1 MEHRFRFRIRLRA
14 LAPLDVALDSPRR
27 DFHVQK
33 AARDEVGFDDSFFT
47 QGGDV
52 VFPTLSRSQVFTELL
67 NRKRGPAGGPQIQAA
82 QVNAMGLLHE
92 VFHAVIAAYKA
103 QVAPHALRTLQQRLS
118 AKLGEKLD
126 GTLLHFL
133 EAFPPPAVYGGAREP
148 QQYLEASEKGVSNRE
163 TVLEELILLW
173 LGNQNPAYAPIRPLI
188 SDAPMLEDPGYLAII
203 RSAGEELA
211 KEPGFGPGK
220 QTLLDLLLA
229 PIRHAPDS
237 LERQLAFMREHWGL
251 LLEGQNGL
259 LRLLL
264 GIDFLTEEGKWLA
277 RRGQPGPQ
285 SHEPHLEP
293 QVFAGAEY
301 ESEPER
307 FSADLD
313 WMPKVVMLA
322 KSTFVWMD
330 QLGKQHGRPVTT
342 LAEIPDA
349 ELDTLSARGYTALWL
364 IGLWR
369 RSRASQRIKQ
379 LNGNPEAV
387 ASAYSLYDYEIAPDL
402 GGHAAYENLRER
414 CWKRGI
420 RLASDMVPN
429 HMGIDSSWVIDH
441 PDWFLQ
447 TDHPPFPGHS
457 FHGPNLC
464 DDARVGIYIEDG
476 YWTKTDA
483 AVVFKRVD
491 HATGETRFIY
501 HGNDGTSMP
510 WNDTAQLDYLKAQV
524 REAVIQTILH
534 VARLFP
540 IIRFDAAMTLAKRHY
555 QRLWFPIPGSGGDIP
570 SRAQYAMSRE
580 KFDELFPTEFWR
592 EVVDRVAREVPDTL
606 LLAEAF
612 WMMEG
617 YFVRTLGM
625 HRVYNSAFMNM
636 LKKEE
641 NASYRTTLKNTL
653 EFNPQ
658 ILKRQVN
665 FMNNPDEETAVAQFG
680 KDDKYFGVTLL
691 LATLPG
697 LPMFG
702 HGQVEGYTERYGM
715 EYKRA
720 YKDERPDEQLV
731 ARHMREIVPLLKRR
745 WLFSDV
751 EGFLLF
757 DFVTPDGRVDE
768 DVFAY
773 ANRKGD
779 DRALI
784 LFHNK
789 FKSTRGRIRLSASF
803 LDGAGAL
810 VRRTLADGLG
820 LRREGGTCTVF
831 RDQAGGLEYIAENRQ
846 LAEEGMSFELGAFKY
861 RALVDFREVR
871 DDQEHSWTRLA
882 QKLAGAGVPSVADAL
897 LEERLRPLHE
907 PFRDAISPGSA
918 AYFLPPAGEPRA
930 APAVLRKHL
939 IEKLSRV
946 LQGLSQVQG
955 SSAATPGLVERCA
968 DAHARSLASPL
979 LRGEG
984 QLFLAALF
992 LEAVR
997 AAAGAE
1003 APWTLHMVRPLLA
1016 ALREGGLDEQTA
1028 RRKAE
1033 LILVLAA
1040 ANAVGI
1046 SRADAPAAAP
1056 EPGHDLAGSA
1066 LRLLSDEHAREFL
1079 RVNVHGGTTWFDKE
1093 RFEELARALEA
1104 CAAGSASVPASAP
1117 AAVPASAKARK
1128 TSPSRA
1134 KAAPSMEAGRAKGGG
1149 AAASTRAKN
1158 ARSPA
1163 ARAPVA
1169 RAAPLISGQTLVD
1182 LAASAGYRLDGLA
1195 ASLQALG
1202 SQPATEPD
1210 ARRS

>member
-1 MEHRFRFRIRLRA
+1 MDHRFRIRLRA
-14 LAPLDVALDSPRR
+14 LAPAGQGLNAPRR

-33 AARDEVGFDDSFFT
+33 AARDAVGLDDLFFT

-52 VFPTLSRSQVFTELL
+52 VFPTLSRSQLFTELV
-67 NRKRGPAGGPQIQAA
+67 NRKQGLAGSGALRA
-82 QVNAMGLLHE
+82 SQVNAMGLLHE

-103 QVAPHALRTLQQRLS
+103 QVAPHALRTLQQRLAAS
-118 AKLGEKLD
+118 LGPTLD
-126 GTLLHFL
+126 GTLRRFI
-133 EAFPPPAVYGGAREP
+133 EVFPPPAVYRRE
-148 QQYLEASEKGVSNRE
+148 QSAEQYLSTSANGVANRE
-163 TVLEELILLW
+163 AVLEELLLLW
-173 LGNQNPAYAPIRPLI
+173 LGNQNPAYAPILPLI
-188 SDAPMLEDPGYLAII
+188 SDAPLREDPGYLQVI
-203 RSAGEELA
+203 RTAGEELA
-211 KEPGFGPGK
+211 REPGFGPGK
-220 QTLLDLLLA
+220 QSLLDLLLA

-237 LERQLAFMREHWGL
+237 LERQLAFMRANWGL
-251 LLEGQNGL
+251 LLEGQSEL

-264 GIDFLTEEGKWLA
+264 GLDFLTEEGKWLA
-277 RRGQPGPQ
+277 RRGQAAPD

-307 FSADLD
+307 FSPDLD
-313 WMPKVVMLA
+313 WMPQVVMLA

-330 QLGKQHGRPVTT
+330 QLAKQHRRPVTT
-342 LAEIPDA
+342 LSEIPDA
-349 ELDTLSARGYTALWL
+349 ELDTLAARGYTALWL

-379 LNGNPEAV
+379 INGNAEAV

-414 CWKRGI
+414 CWRRGI

-429 HMGIDSSWVIDH
+429 HMGIDSSWVIEH
-441 PDWFLQ
+441 PDWFVQ

-457 FHGPNLC
+457 FNGPNLS
-464 DDARVGIYIEDG
+464 DDPRVGIYLEDG
-476 YWTKTDA
+476 YWTKSDA

-491 HATGETRFIY
+491 HNSGEVRFLY

-510 WNDTAQLDYLKAQV
+510 WNDTAQLDYLKAHV

-570 SRAQYAMSRE
+570 SRAQHAMSRE
-580 KFDELFPTEFWR
+580 RFDALFPTEFWR
-592 EVVDRVAREVPDTL
+592 EVVDRVAREVPNTL

-641 NASYRTTLKNTL
+641 NAAYRTTLKNTL

-658 ILKRQVN
+658 ILKRHVN

-680 KDDKYFGVTLL
+680 KDDKYFGVSLL

-720 YKDERPDEQLV
+720 YKDERPDEGLV
-731 ARHMREIVPLLKRR
+731 ARHLREIVPLLRKR

-757 DFVTPDGRVDE
+757 DFVTPEGRVDE

-779 DRALI
+779 ERALI

-789 FKSTRGRIRLSASF
+789 FKSTRGRIQLSASF
-803 LDGAGAL
+803 LDGSGAL
-810 VRRTLADGLG
+810 VRRSLADGLG
-820 LRREGGTCTVF
+820 LRGDTAVCTVF
-831 RDQAGGLEYIAENRQ
+831 RDHCGGLEYIVENRQ
-846 LAEEGMSFELGAFKY
+846 LESEGMVFELGAFRY

-871 DDQEHSWTRLA
+871 DDAEHAWTRLA
-882 QKLAGAGVPSVADAL
+882 RKLAGAGVPSVAEAL
-897 LEERLRPLHE
+897 LEDRLRPLHE
-907 PFRDAISPGSA
+907 PFRDAVAAGSV
-918 AYFLPPAGEPRA
+918 AYFLPARGARA
-930 APAVLRKHL
+930 VAPDVLRAHL
-939 IEKLSRV
+939 VEKVSRV
-946 LQGLSQVQG
+946 LQGLAQVQ
-955 SSAATPGLVERCA
+955 PGAGAPADLIGRCA
-968 DAHARSLASPL
+968 DAYARA
-979 LRGEG
+979 REAAGAIEAA
-984 QLFLAALF
+984 QVFLPVLF
-992 LEAVR
+992 LEAVG
-997 AAAGAE
+997 AAS
-1003 APWTLHMVRPLLA
+1003 V
-1016 ALREGGLDEQTA
+1016 
-1028 RRKAE
+1028 
-1033 LILVLAA
+1033 
-1040 ANAVGI
+1040 
-1046 SRADAPAAAP
+1046 APAA
-1056 EPGHDLAGSA
+1056 S
-1066 LRLLSDEHAREFL
+1066 R
-1079 RVNVHGGTTWFDKE
+1079 
-1093 RFEELARALEA
+1093 ARAY
-1104 CAAGSASVPASAP
+1104 ASAQRP
-1117 AAVPASAKARK
+1117 IR
-1128 TSPSRA
+1128 
-1134 KAAPSMEAGRAKGGG
+1134 
-1149 AAASTRAKN
+1149 
-1158 ARSPA
+1158 
-1163 ARAPVA
+1163 
-1169 RAAPLISGQTLVD
+1169 
-1182 LAASAGYRLDGLA
+1182 
-1195 ASLQALG
+1195 
-1202 SQPATEPD
+1202 
-1210 ARRS
+1210 